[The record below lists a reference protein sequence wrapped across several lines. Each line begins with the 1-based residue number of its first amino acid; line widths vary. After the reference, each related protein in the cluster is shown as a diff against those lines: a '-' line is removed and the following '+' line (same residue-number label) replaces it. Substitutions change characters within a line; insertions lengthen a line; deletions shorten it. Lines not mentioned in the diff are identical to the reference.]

1 MLDVTGANA
10 SSLGAMLSTEVLKE
24 LAEVGN
30 AKVNQKNGPA
40 RTLIELETIYGP
52 AFNFFPIPG
61 SKAKD
66 HGSNILTDIGPWG
79 EEGKQESWYKTFYR
93 GSSQGKMLAQQIKQ
107 HADNE
112 KTAENKADWEADKK
126 ALAMR
131 ENAAIQRIK
140 DAVKLNIQLTKVNQ
154 LTEVIAQITRD
165 ESGAVI
171 RSPACIFLRNESM
184 TKFNQWSVGQFLQ
197 IDVDAAQDMPGG
209 ASWENV
215 IKTTKKE
222 PKSPE
227 EKWPEVKKPIEY
239 DIGLAKTLG
248 YLVNLDEAG
257 NEKQRNAFLAH
268 LNEAGSDYLLLS
280 MDQMYTKLE
289 NYLELPSIKK
299 RLAALHE
306 DGGLRELNRRR
317 QENAA

>member
-30 AKVNQKNGPA
+30 AKINQKNGAA
-40 RTLIELETIYGP
+40 RTMIDLESIYGP
-52 AFNFFPIPG
+52 AFNFFPVPG

-107 HADNE
+107 HDDGKKTADNE
-112 KTAENKADWEADKK
+112 ADWEADKK

-131 ENAAIQRIK
+131 ENSAIQRIK
-140 DAVKLNIQLTKVNQ
+140 DAVKLNIQMTKVNQ
-154 LTEVIAQITRD
+154 LTEVTAQITKD
-165 ESGAVI
+165 KDGSVV
-171 RSPACIFLRNESM
+171 RSPACIFIRNEDM
-184 TKFNQWSVGQFLQ
+184 TKFKQLSIGQFLG

-209 ASWENV
+209 ATWDNV
-215 IKTTKKE
+215 IKTMKAE
-222 PKSPE
+222 PKSIQD
-227 EKWPEVKKPIEY
+227 KWPEVKKPVEY
-239 DIGLAKTLG
+239 DIGLAKTLS
-248 YLVNLDEAG
+248 YLENLDEAG